1 MKLLKG
7 IANVFGILLELV
19 LSLVLFVMLITTPL
33 ASAAG
38 SFMQTETL
46 KKVVKNID
54 YAELFTDMEI
64 VGDMSET
71 GLDPEMIATLMES
84 GMVED
89 IVELYADGVFDML
102 EGKTDEIALSAET
115 VNGILQKYLD
125 DIVPIVKAM
134 IPAEYPVPDEMIRSM
149 TSEMLKEYSGEIT
162 GMLPTAEDLGI
173 NREIVMAVNMLRD
186 GTVLMGIIGVVGV
199 LSILIL
205 LCRFV
210 RFKGFMW
217 LGVVYMIGGVIS
229 FLASMSMGDA
239 VKSVVAAAEPG
250 LEAVITPITGI
261 IAAEMMK
268 GAGVLVGLAA
278 LFIIVFVV
286 GRKIMRRRNEMLQTQ
301 TEM

>member
-1 MKLLKG
+1 MKVLKG
-7 IANVFGILLELV
+7 IANVFGILLALV

-54 YAELFTDMEI
+54 YAELFSDMEI

-162 GMLPTAEDLGI
+162 GMLPAAEDLGI

-268 GAGVLVGLAA
+268 GAGVLAGLAA

>member
-1 MKLLKG
+1 MKVLKG
-7 IANVFGILLELV
+7 IANVFGILLALV

-162 GMLPTAEDLGI
+162 GMLPAAEDLGI

>member
-1 MKLLKG
+1 
-7 IANVFGILLELV
+7 
-19 LSLVLFVMLITTPL
+19 
-33 ASAAG
+33 
-38 SFMQTETL
+38 
-46 KKVVKNID
+46 
-54 YAELFTDMEI
+54 
-64 VGDMSET
+64 
-71 GLDPEMIATLMES
+71 
-84 GMVED
+84 
-89 IVELYADGVFDML
+89 ML

-134 IPAEYPVPDEMIRSM
+134 IPAEYPVPDETIRSM

-162 GMLPTAEDLGI
+162 GMLPAAEDLGI

-268 GAGVLVGLAA
+268 GAGVLAGLAA

>member
-1 MKLLKG
+1 MKVLKG
-7 IANVFGILLELV
+7 IANVFGILLALV

-102 EGKTDEIALSAET
+102 EGKRDEIALSAET

-162 GMLPTAEDLGI
+162 GMLPAAEDLGI

-217 LGVVYMIGGVIS
+217 LGVVYVIGGVIS

>member
-1 MKLLKG
+1 MKVLKG
-7 IANVFGILLELV
+7 IANVFGILLALV

-54 YAELFTDMEI
+54 YAELFTDMEM

-125 DIVPIVKAM
+125 DIVPIVKTM

-149 TSEMLKEYSGEIT
+149 TSEMLKEYSVEIT

-268 GAGVLVGLAA
+268 GAGVLAGLAA